1 MSEPIREA
9 PQSGEARRILVLGV
23 GNLLLSDEGLGL
35 RALERLPQAY
45 NLPADVELM
54 DGGTMGI
61 YLLPFL
67 DGVTD
72 LLVLDCVQSD
82 QPPGVPVRLEGE
94 AIPAALAHKIS
105 VHQVGLQELLAA
117 SQIQGSPPER
127 IVVWGMAPD
136 SLEPGIGC
144 SPLVEAHIDDL
155 VHAVAHELRS
165 WGVEVSE
172 AVRA

>member
-1 MSEPIREA
+1 MSELL
-9 PQSGEARRILVLGV
+9 PQVSETNGSRRILVLGV

-35 RALERLPQAY
+35 RALERLSQAY
-45 NLPADVELM
+45 SLPPDVELM

-61 YLLPFL
+61 YLLPYL

-72 LLVLDCVQSD
+72 LLILDCVQSD
-82 QPPGVPVRLEGE
+82 QPPAVPVRLEGE

-117 SQIQGSPPER
+117 SQIQGSPPSR
-127 IVVWGMAPD
+127 IVVWGMGPE

-144 SPLVEAHIDDL
+144 SPPVEAHIDDL
-155 VHAVAHELRS
+155 VREVAEELRS
-165 WGVEVSE
+165 WGVEVCDI
-172 AVRA
+172 